1 MSNTVYECCVRIVEK
16 AKALSS
22 PTVATLSD
30 FLFLDKEGKPLTAL
44 HWEKY
49 FDHIIA
55 KYNKKHK
62 EKLPKVTPH
71 VCRHTY
77 ITNMARSGMLPKQ
90 LQYIA
95 GHSDIST
102 TLNIYTHVNFEDAKS
117 EVERLDASC
126 TEEKFTTD
134 LQQFQGE
141 IYRETPQSA
150 K

>member
-1 MSNTVYECCVRIVEK
+1 
-16 AKALSS
+16 
-22 PTVATLSD
+22 
-30 FLFLDKEGKPLTAL
+30 
-44 HWEKY
+44 
-49 FDHIIA
+49 
-55 KYNKKHK
+55 
-62 EKLPKVTPH
+62 
-71 VCRHTY
+71 
-77 ITNMARSGMLPKQ
+77 MLPKQ

-117 EVERLDASC
+117 EVERLDASSA
-126 TEEKFTTD
+126 EEKFTTD